1 MGSRLISTVL
11 FPGMQRNAMQCNA
24 GGSVY
29 LRCIDVFRCGQQ
41 DHSRQA
47 AGQVRKTRRFLACET
62 PSLCQDR
69 LGTNVRKVRRE
80 MWLDSTLPPGLIA
93 QPDGTPIMEADKVPD
108 DFMILPTG
116 VCHIE
121 FAHSV
126 CVCPEPVLAN
136 DRILFPKREGKPEG
150 KEHSRCVWSG

>member
-1 MGSRLISTVL
+1 
-11 FPGMQRNAMQCNA
+11 
-24 GGSVY
+24 
-29 LRCIDVFRCGQQ
+29 
-41 DHSRQA
+41 
-47 AGQVRKTRRFLACET
+47 
-62 PSLCQDR
+62 
-69 LGTNVRKVRRE
+69 

-136 DRILFPKREGKPEG
+136 DRILFPKREGKPEERSTQDAFG
-150 KEHSRCVWSG
+150 LADCPGGSREMGSHKGYSTSPQH

>member
-1 MGSRLISTVL
+1 M
-11 FPGMQRNAMQCNA
+11 
-24 GGSVY
+24 
-29 LRCIDVFRCGQQ
+29 
-41 DHSRQA
+41 
-47 AGQVRKTRRFLACET
+47 
-62 PSLCQDR
+62 
-69 LGTNVRKVRRE
+69 RKVRRE

-126 CVCPEPVLAN
+126 CVSRACL
-136 DRILFPKREGKPEG
+136 GK
-150 KEHSRCVWSG
+150 

>member
-1 MGSRLISTVL
+1 
-11 FPGMQRNAMQCNA
+11 
-24 GGSVY
+24 
-29 LRCIDVFRCGQQ
+29 
-41 DHSRQA
+41 
-47 AGQVRKTRRFLACET
+47 
-62 PSLCQDR
+62 
-69 LGTNVRKVRRE
+69 

-126 CVCPEPVLAN
+126 CVCVSRACL
-136 DRILFPKREGKPEG
+136 GK
-150 KEHSRCVWSG
+150 

>member
-1 MGSRLISTVL
+1 M
-11 FPGMQRNAMQCNA
+11 
-24 GGSVY
+24 
-29 LRCIDVFRCGQQ
+29 
-41 DHSRQA
+41 
-47 AGQVRKTRRFLACET
+47 
-62 PSLCQDR
+62 
-69 LGTNVRKVRRE
+69 RKVRRE
-80 MWLDSTLPPGLIA
+80 MWLDSTLPTGLIA

-108 DFMILPTG
+108 NFMILPTG